1 MAARGKKDE
10 EAERSPDEARPVE
23 SIRPRVKPPDE
34 SGSAAAWIAG
44 LDEVVPGLEI
54 VDRELSF
61 EGGARAD
68 LVAVDPSGRLFLVLR
83 ASDDADRTVLE
94 TLDAV
99 ALVRGQLELLA
110 RHCGEGRVNPERA
123 PRVLVVCPGS
133 DARLVERLGVL
144 GDSGVFVL
152 GLRTVKSAAG
162 EHTYLVRLDPAAHAA
177 AGPGGVEAF
186 LRALPTRLEPLA
198 AALFERMQRLDE
210 ELACTG
216 DATTLVWRLSG
227 EVLVK
232 VERIGDLL
240 QASVAPR
247 HEPLP
252 LADLDDLEALIERA
266 LGRLVRVLGLARAE
280 QAGGGPQPGARP
292 SKPLLSLKPDEP
304 ILTPEEI
311 QAFQE

>member
-1 MAARGKKDE
+1 MAARAKKDE
-10 EAERSPDEARPVE
+10 EAEKEADAE
-23 SIRPRVKPPDE
+23 EASRPRARTPEE
-34 SGSAAAWIAG
+34 SDAKAAWIEG
-44 LDEVVPGLEI
+44 LEEVVPGLEI

-68 LVAVDPSGRLFLVLR
+68 LVAVDPSGRLYLVLR
-83 ASDDADRTVLE
+83 ASEDADRAVLE
-94 TLDAV
+94 TLDCL
-99 ALVRGQLELLA
+99 ALVRTQLELLA

-133 DARLVERLGVL
+133 DARLVERLGVMS
-144 GDSGVFVL
+144 DVGVFVL
-152 GLRTVKSAAG
+152 GLRAVKSATG

-177 AGPGGVEAF
+177 VGPAGLDAF
-186 LRALPTRLEPLA
+186 LRALPARLEPLGT
-198 AALFERMQRLDE
+198 ALLERMQRLDE

-232 VERIGDLL
+232 VERIGELL

-252 LADLDDLEALIERA
+252 LADLDDLDALVERA
-266 LGRLVRVLGLARAE
+266 LGRLVRVLGLTRAE
-280 QAGGGPQPGARP
+280 QPGGGPSAAAPKLA
-292 SKPLLSLKPDEP
+292 KPLMTMKPDEP

-311 QAFQE
+311 RAFQE